1 MTTMIPSSPCR
12 AIPLFIMRIGWHVL
26 GVLAMAVSLTDS
38 HGHPADGQSVAP
50 PIKKGDGPASHWLRS
65 PVWDGFWILSGLWL
79 LVPVLLAPV
88 LTSTNQWILVAAV
101 YTLWLP
107 HRFATA
113 FNAYCL
119 PDYRSLIHAQWQR
132 FYLLP
137 AAIFAATFVFL
148 FLPELLLPLP
158 LTTRVQVLATIFFVY
173 NSYHFGVQHFGV
185 LSIYRI
191 RAAQQQDPTV
201 KRYESRYCLFAG
213 GLLVCVAQIL
223 AGADIVRDSLMYQVV
238 PLDWLHSALA
248 MARWIAVPVVALLT
262 AGLLLVEARN
272 PRRSVPKML
281 YIFGVGTQGVL
292 AYFLAPVPFLVLW
305 GVQHWLVS
313 VALTALISGND
324 HPAEVPASPWYRF
337 WGLFYG
343 RFWPTVLI
351 LVAITIVLV
360 PLFELSLHSSRP
372 REGYLVTVAAVLG
385 QHPWLVRTL
394 LWLNFAT
401 VYMHFV
407 MDRAVFRF
415 SHPDVRKVTGALLF
429 ARPATSGN

>member
-1 MTTMIPSSPCR
+1 MTAIAPTSP
-12 AIPLFIMRIGWHVL
+12 
-26 GVLAMAVSLTDS
+26 
-38 HGHPADGQSVAP
+38 
-50 PIKKGDGPASHWLRS
+50 WLRS

-113 FNAYCL
+113 FNAFCL
-119 PDYRSLIHAQWQR
+119 PDYRDLIQAQWQR

-148 FLPELLLPLP
+148 FLPESLFPLD
-158 LTTRVQVLATIFFVY
+158 LTTRVQVLATIFFAY
-173 NSYHFGVQHFGV
+173 NAYHFGVQHFGV

-191 RAAQQQDPTV
+191 RAGQQQDPQV
-201 KRYESRYCLFAG
+201 KRFENRYCVLVG
-213 GLLVCVAQIL
+213 GLLVCTAQVL
-223 AGADIVRDSLMYQVV
+223 AGADIVRDSLMYDVV
-238 PLDWLHSALA
+238 SLEWLHSV
-248 MARWIAVPVVALLT
+248 MTIARWIAVPVIMLLT
-262 AGLLLVEARN
+262 TGLLLVEARN
-272 PRRSVPKML
+272 PRRSFPKML
-281 YIFGVGTQGVL
+281 YILGVGTQGVL

-324 HPAEVPASPWYRF
+324 HPQEAPSSGWYRF

-351 LVAITIVLV
+351 LIVITIVLV

-372 REGYLVTVAAVLG
+372 REGYLVTVAAMLS
-385 QHPWLVRTL
+385 QRPWLVRIL

-401 VYMHFV
+401 VYLHFV

-415 SHPDVRKVTGALLF
+415 SHPDVRKVTGTLLF
-429 ARPATSGN
+429 ARAKVDAPS